1 MLSPINEVIC
11 LYISRP
17 FLEGICTSQHQR
29 PGTDF
34 ARTCAPQVT
43 EGLEALDAINEAI
56 CDDGG
61 RPLQNIRIRHTIILD
76 DPYPDPAPLLEH
88 IPEDSPQPV
97 FAAVSILPI
106 PASRLLSLNLLANPT
121 ALKHFWS

>member
-1 MLSPINEVIC
+1 M
-11 LYISRP
+11 
-17 FLEGICTSQHQR
+17 
-29 PGTDF
+29 
-34 ARTCAPQVT
+34 T

-56 CDDGG
+56 CDDSG

-97 FAAVSILPI
+97 YAAVSLDPPL
-106 PASRLLSLNLLANPT
+106 PASFVCSVCRMKLPQPRLSNLAIG
-121 ALKHFWS
+121 HFKVPHYCASCSSY